1 MGADHTVS
9 ARSADASGGTAVSDY
24 PTAPLPLQQA
34 PRRRRKKTRRWLYVI
49 IALVMLLALLV
60 IADRA
65 AAAYAENKMATQI
78 QSQGFSSKPNVS
90 IQGFPFL
97 TQVIGHDLHNVTISS
112 AGVSEGPVDI
122 KNIDANLQGVHLN
135 SSFSGGTVDHVSGT
149 ALITFGDLL
158 GASGGPN
165 VTVTAVHGDEVTFN
179 VDLAIIS
186 GSATARVTQVGDN
199 KIHVQVISADGLPT
213 SLLGSLADFTVTV
226 PTLPLN
232 MTVQSVKV
240 SAQGVLVH
248 VTGENVSF
256 SQ

>member
-1 MGADHTVS
+1 MS
-9 ARSADASGGTAVSDY
+9 EY
-24 PTAPLPLQQA
+24 PTAPMQQA
-34 PRRRRKKTRRWLYVI
+34 PPRRRRRSRRWLYLI
-49 IALVMLLALLV
+49 IALVVVLALLV

-78 QSQGFSSKPNVS
+78 QKQGFRSKPNVS
-90 IQGFPFL
+90 IEGFPFL

-112 AGVSEGPVDI
+112 AGVNEGPVDI
-122 KNIDANLQGVHLN
+122 TNINADLQGVHLN
-135 SSFSGGTVDHVSGT
+135 SSFSGGTIDHVSGT

-158 GASGGPN
+158 GASGDGPS

-179 VDLAIIS
+179 VDLDVIS
-186 GSATARVTQVGDN
+186 GSATARVTQVGNN

-240 SAQGVLVH
+240 SAQGVLIH
-248 VTGENVSF
+248 VTGDNVTF

>member
-1 MGADHTVS
+1 VS
-9 ARSADASGGTAVSDY
+9 EY
-24 PTAPLPLQQA
+24 PTAPMPLQQA
-34 PRRRRKKTRRWLYVI
+34 PPRRRRRSRRWLYLI
-49 IALVMLLALLV
+49 ITLVVVLALLV

-78 QSQGFSSKPNVS
+78 QKQGFSSKPNVS
-90 IQGFPFL
+90 IEGFPFL

-112 AGVSEGPVDI
+112 AGVKEGPVDI
-122 KNIDANLQGVHLN
+122 TNINADLQGVHLN
-135 SSFSGGTVDHVSGT
+135 SSFSGGTIDHVSGT

-158 GASGGPN
+158 GASGDGPN

-179 VDLAIIS
+179 VDLAVIS
-186 GSATARVTQVGDN
+186 GSATARVTQVGNN

-226 PTLPLN
+226 PSLPLN

-240 SAQGVLVH
+240 SAQGVLIH
-248 VTGENVSF
+248 VTGDNVSF